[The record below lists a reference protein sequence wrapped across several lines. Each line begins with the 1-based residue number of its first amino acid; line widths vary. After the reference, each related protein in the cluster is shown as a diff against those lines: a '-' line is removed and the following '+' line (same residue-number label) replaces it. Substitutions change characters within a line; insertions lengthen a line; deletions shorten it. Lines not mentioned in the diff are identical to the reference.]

1 MNFLFKGGQVFLEGT
16 LQKLDVLVL
25 DGIVQEI
32 AENITLPEE
41 KNVEQIDAT
50 GCVVSPTFI
59 DLHVHL
65 RTPGFEKK
73 ETMESGTKAAAAGGF
88 STICSMPNLN
98 PMPDSLENLQV
109 QLDSIEREAVI
120 NVLPYGT
127 ITVGEKGDALADIE
141 GMQDFVCGY
150 TDDGRGVQGEDMMRD
165 AMKKVA
171 SVDKFV
177 AAHCEVE
184 ALIEKGSVTVQK
196 DSTFAK
202 EHGYLGVNN
211 ESEWAEVE
219 RNIALSAETGCRFHV
234 CHASTEKTFALVRE
248 ARAAGL
254 AVSCEVT
261 PHNLLLSCD
270 DITEDNAR
278 FKMNPPLRTQED
290 KAAAVKALLDGTAVA
305 VATDHAPHTAEEKAK
320 GFGGSMNGVVGLETA
335 FASLYT
341 GLVLKEITSLELLLT
356 RFTQGPASVLQQE
369 EPTIAVGQ
377 KANLVLLDLLQEKT
391 VNPEE
396 FVSKGHASPFAG
408 DSLKGWPVLTIYE
421 GKEVYRKK

>member
-1 MNFLFKGGQVFLEGT
+1 MNYLFKDGQVFLDGV

-25 DGIVQEI
+25 EGVVQEI
-32 AENITLPEE
+32 GENILLPKE
-41 KNVEQIDAT
+41 KQVETINAT
-50 GCVVSPTFI
+50 GCVLSPTFI

-73 ETMESGTKAAAAGGF
+73 ETMVSGTKAAAAGGF

-109 QLDSIEREAVI
+109 QLDSIAKEAVI

-141 GMQDFVCGY
+141 GMQDFVCGF
-150 TDDGRGVQGEDMMRD
+150 TDDGRGVQGEDMMRE

-184 ALIEKGSVTVQK
+184 ALIEKGAVTVQK
-196 DSTFAK
+196 DSVFAK

-234 CHASTEKTFALVRE
+234 CHASTAKTFALVRE
-248 ARAAGL
+248 AKQAGL
-254 AVSCEVT
+254 PVSCEVT

-270 DITEDNAR
+270 DIVEDNAR
-278 FKMNPPLRTQED
+278 FKMNPPLRTPED
-290 KAAAVKALLDGTAVA
+290 KAAAVAAFLDGTAVA
-305 VATDHAPHTAEEKAK
+305 VATDHAPHTAEEKSK
-320 GFGGSMNGVVGLETA
+320 GFSGSMNGVVGLETA

-341 GLVLKEITSLELLLT
+341 GLVLKDITSLELLLT

-369 EPTIAVGQ
+369 EPSIKVGK
-377 KANLVLLDLLQEKT
+377 KANLVLLDLVNEKV
-391 VNPEE
+391 VNPEQ
-396 FVSKGHASPFAG
+396 FASKGHATPFEG
-408 DSLKGWPVLTIYE
+408 DALKGWPIMTVYE
-421 GKEVYRKK
+421 GQVVYQK